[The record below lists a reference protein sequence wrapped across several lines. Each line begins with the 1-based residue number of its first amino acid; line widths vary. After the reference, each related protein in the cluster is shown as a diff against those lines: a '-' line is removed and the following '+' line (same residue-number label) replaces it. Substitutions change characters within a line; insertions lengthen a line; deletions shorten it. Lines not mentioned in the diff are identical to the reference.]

1 MKTTVIDTG
10 GGLRGIYGAGVFDRC
25 IEKGISFDRCIGV
38 SAGSANTASFL
49 AGQHG
54 RNFRFYTQYAK
65 RADYMSASNILK
77 KHSYLDLD
85 YIYGVLSNSGGEDPL
100 DYDALMKN
108 PTEYTVVATDAE
120 SGKPF
125 YFSKADMRQ
134 NDYGI
139 LKASCCIPIACKAYT
154 VGEKQYYDGGVSD
167 AIPVEYALD
176 AGADR
181 IVLILTRPIDADVS
195 FDKERLCSVLLKS
208 KYPNVSEALLK
219 RGERFHNSIEL
230 AKKLEKDGRLIIIAP
245 SDIGHL
251 KTLTKDIGDLTALY
265 ERGKQDAELIKDFL

>member
-10 GGLRGIYGAGVFDRC
+10 GGLRGIYGAGVLDRC

-65 RADYMSASNILK
+65 RTDYMSASNILK

-167 AIPVEYALD
+167 AIPIEYALD

-219 RGERFHNSIEL
+219 RGKRFHNSIEL

>member
-1 MKTTVIDTG
+1 MNTTVIDTG
-10 GGLRGIYGAGVFDRC
+10 GGLRGIYGAGVLDRC

-65 RADYMSASNILK
+65 RTDYMSASNILK

-167 AIPVEYALD
+167 AIPIEYALD

-230 AKKLEKDGRLIIIAP
+230 AKKLEKDGRLIIISP

>member
-10 GGLRGIYGAGVFDRC
+10 GGLRGIYGAGVLDRC

-65 RADYMSASNILK
+65 RTDYMSASNILK

-120 SGKPF
+120 SGEPF

-167 AIPVEYALD
+167 AIPIEYALD

-181 IVLILTRPIDADVS
+181 IVLILTRPINADVS

-251 KTLTKDIGDLTALY
+251 KTLTKDTGDLTALY

>member
-10 GGLRGIYGAGVFDRC
+10 GGLRGIYGAGVLDRC

-65 RADYMSASNILK
+65 RTEYMSASNILK

-139 LKASCCIPIACKAYT
+139 LKASCCIPLACKAYT

-167 AIPVEYALD
+167 AIPIEYALD

-195 FDKERLCSVLLKS
+195 FDKERICSVLLKS

>member
-10 GGLRGIYGAGVFDRC
+10 GGLRGIYGAGVLDRC

-49 AGQHG
+49 ADQHG

-65 RADYMSASNILK
+65 RTDYMSASNILK

-167 AIPVEYALD
+167 AIPIEYALD

>member
-10 GGLRGIYGAGVFDRC
+10 GGLRGIYGAGVLDRC

-65 RADYMSASNILK
+65 RTEYMSVSNILK

-120 SGKPF
+120 SGEPF

-167 AIPVEYALD
+167 AIPIEYALD

-195 FDKERLCSVLLKS
+195 FDKKRICSVLLKS

-251 KTLTKDIGDLTALY
+251 KTLTKDTGDLTALY

>member
-10 GGLRGIYGAGVFDRC
+10 GGLRGIYGAGVLDRC

-65 RADYMSASNILK
+65 RTDYMSASNILK

-120 SGKPF
+120 SGEPF

-167 AIPVEYALD
+167 AIPIEYALD

-251 KTLTKDIGDLTALY
+251 KTLTKDTGDLTALY

>member
-10 GGLRGIYGAGVFDRC
+10 GGLRGIYGAGVLDRC

-38 SAGSANTASFL
+38 SAGSANAASFL

-65 RADYMSASNILK
+65 RTDYMSASNILK

-167 AIPVEYALD
+167 AIPIEYALD

>member
-10 GGLRGIYGAGVFDRC
+10 GGLRGIYGAGVLDRC

-65 RADYMSASNILK
+65 RTDYMSASNILK

-167 AIPVEYALD
+167 AIPIEYALD

-251 KTLTKDIGDLTALY
+251 KTLTKDIGDLKALY

>member
-10 GGLRGIYGAGVFDRC
+10 GGLRGIYGAGVLDRC

-65 RADYMSASNILK
+65 RTDYMSASNILK

-167 AIPVEYALD
+167 AIPIEYALD

>member
-10 GGLRGIYGAGVFDRC
+10 GGLRGIYGAGVLDRC

-65 RADYMSASNILK
+65 RTDYMSASNILK

-154 VGEKQYYDGGVSD
+154 VGEKQYYDGGDSD
-167 AIPVEYALD
+167 AIPIEYALD

-251 KTLTKDIGDLTALY
+251 KTLTKDIGDLKALY

>member
-1 MKTTVIDTG
+1 MNTTVIDTG
-10 GGLRGIYGAGVFDRC
+10 GGLRGIYGAGVLDRC

-65 RADYMSASNILK
+65 RTDYMSASNILK

-120 SGKPF
+120 SGEPF

-167 AIPVEYALD
+167 AIPIEYALD

-230 AKKLEKDGRLIIIAP
+230 AKKLEKDGRP
-245 SDIGHL
+245 N
-251 KTLTKDIGDLTALY
+251 
-265 ERGKQDAELIKDFL
+265 

>member
-10 GGLRGIYGAGVFDRC
+10 GGLRGIYGAGVLDRC

-65 RADYMSASNILK
+65 RTDYMSASNILK

-120 SGKPF
+120 SGEPF

-167 AIPVEYALD
+167 AIPIEYALD

>member
-10 GGLRGIYGAGVFDRC
+10 GGLRGIYGAGVLDRC

-65 RADYMSASNILK
+65 RTDYMSASNILK

-167 AIPVEYALD
+167 AIPIEYALD

-219 RGERFHNSIEL
+219 RGERFNNSIEL

>member
-1 MKTTVIDTG
+1 MNTTVIDTG
-10 GGLRGIYGAGVFDRC
+10 GGLRGIYGAGVLDRC

-65 RADYMSASNILK
+65 RTDYMSASNILK

-125 YFSKADMRQ
+125 YFSKTDMRQ

-167 AIPVEYALD
+167 AIPIEYALD

-230 AKKLEKDGRLIIIAP
+230 AKKLEKDERLIIIAP

>member
-10 GGLRGIYGAGVFDRC
+10 GGLRGIYGAGVLDRC

-65 RADYMSASNILK
+65 RTEYMSASNILK

-120 SGKPF
+120 SGEPF

-167 AIPVEYALD
+167 AIPIEYALD

-195 FDKERLCSVLLKS
+195 FDKERICSVLLKS

>member
-10 GGLRGIYGAGVFDRC
+10 GGLRGIYGAGVLDRC

-65 RADYMSASNILK
+65 RTEYMSASNILK

-120 SGKPF
+120 SGEPF

-167 AIPVEYALD
+167 AIPIEYALD

>member
-1 MKTTVIDTG
+1 MNTTVIDTG
-10 GGLRGIYGAGVFDRC
+10 GGLRGIYGAGVLDRC

-65 RADYMSASNILK
+65 RTDYMSASNILK

-167 AIPVEYALD
+167 AIPIEYALD

-219 RGERFHNSIEL
+219 RGERFNNSIEL

>member
-10 GGLRGIYGAGVFDRC
+10 GGLRGIYGAGVLDRC

-65 RADYMSASNILK
+65 RTDYMSASNILK

-167 AIPVEYALD
+167 AIPIEYALD

-219 RGERFHNSIEL
+219 RGKRFHNSIEL
-230 AKKLEKDGRLIIIAP
+230 AKKIEKDGRLIIIAP

>member
-10 GGLRGIYGAGVFDRC
+10 GGLRGIYGAGVLDRC

-49 AGQHG
+49 TGQHG

-65 RADYMSASNILK
+65 RTDYMSASNILK

-167 AIPVEYALD
+167 AIPIEYALD

-265 ERGKQDAELIKDFL
+265 ERGKQDAELIKDFF

>member
-10 GGLRGIYGAGVFDRC
+10 GGLRGIYGAGVLDRC

-65 RADYMSASNILK
+65 RTDYMSASNILK

-100 DYDALMKN
+100 DYDALMRN

-120 SGKPF
+120 SGEPF

-167 AIPVEYALD
+167 AIPIEYALD

>member
-1 MKTTVIDTG
+1 MNTTVIDTG
-10 GGLRGIYGAGVFDRC
+10 GGLRGIYGAGVFDYC
-25 IEKGISFDRCIGV
+25 IENGISFGRCIGV

-54 RNFRFYTQYAK
+54 RNFRFYTEYAK
-65 RADYMSASNILK
+65 RSEYMSASNMMK

-85 YIYGVLSNSGGEDPL
+85 YIYGVLSNSDGEDPL

-108 PTEYTVVATDAE
+108 PSEYTVVATDAE
-120 SGKPF
+120 SGEPF
-125 YFSKADMRQ
+125 YFSKADIRQ

-154 VGEKQYYDGGVSD
+154 VGTKQYYDGGVSD
-167 AIPVEYALD
+167 AIPIEYALD
-176 AGADR
+176 EGADR

-195 FDKERLCSVLLKS
+195 FDKEKLCSLLLRS
-208 KYPNVSEALLK
+208 KYPNVSAALLK
-219 RGERFHNSIEL
+219 RGDRFHKSIEL
-230 AKKLEKDGRLIIIAP
+230 AKELEKDGRLIIVAP

-251 KTLTKDIGDLTALY
+251 KTLTKGIGDLTALY
-265 ERGKQDAELIKDFL
+265 ERGKHDAQIIKSFL

>member
-10 GGLRGIYGAGVFDRC
+10 GGLRGIYGAGVLDRC

-65 RADYMSASNILK
+65 RTDYMSASNILK

-167 AIPVEYALD
+167 AIPIEYALD

-230 AKKLEKDGRLIIIAP
+230 AKKLEKDERLIIIAP

>member
-10 GGLRGIYGAGVFDRC
+10 GGLRGIYGAGVLDRC

-65 RADYMSASNILK
+65 RTEYMSASNILK

-120 SGKPF
+120 SGEPF

-167 AIPVEYALD
+167 AIPIEYALD

-251 KTLTKDIGDLTALY
+251 KTLTKDTGDLTALY

>member
-10 GGLRGIYGAGVFDRC
+10 GGHRGIYGAGVLDRC

-65 RADYMSASNILK
+65 RTDYMSASNILK

-167 AIPVEYALD
+167 AIPIEYALD

>member
-10 GGLRGIYGAGVFDRC
+10 GGLRGIYGAGVLDRC

-65 RADYMSASNILK
+65 RTDYMSASNILK

-85 YIYGVLSNSGGEDPL
+85 YIYGVLSNSDGEDPL

-120 SGKPF
+120 SGEPF

-167 AIPVEYALD
+167 AIPIEYALD

-195 FDKERLCSVLLKS
+195 FDKERICSVLLKS